1 MRSVAIHRQIS
12 DYFETIFLKI
22 LIWLLES
29 IQHSRC
35 ILIMIETC
43 KKEIDQRKEYGIF
56 LPDLSK
62 AFDCIAGE
70 LVIAKLY
77 AYGFSIKILNLVN
90 DY

>member
-1 MRSVAIHRQIS
+1 
-12 DYFETIFLKI
+12 
-22 LIWLLES
+22 
-29 IQHSRC
+29 
-35 ILIMIETC
+35 MIETC

-62 AFDCIAGE
+62 AFDCIAGG

-90 DY
+90 DYLKERKQSVKINNQLDGYFI

>member
-1 MRSVAIHRQIS
+1 
-12 DYFETIFLKI
+12 
-22 LIWLLES
+22 
-29 IQHSRC
+29 
-35 ILIMIETC
+35 MIENC

-62 AFDCIAGE
+62 AFYCIAGD

-90 DY
+90 DYLKERKQSVKINNQLDGYFI

>member
-1 MRSVAIHRQIS
+1 
-12 DYFETIFLKI
+12 
-22 LIWLLES
+22 
-29 IQHSRC
+29 
-35 ILIMIETC
+35 MIETC

-90 DY
+90 DYLKESKQSVKINNQFNLWMGILFSVP